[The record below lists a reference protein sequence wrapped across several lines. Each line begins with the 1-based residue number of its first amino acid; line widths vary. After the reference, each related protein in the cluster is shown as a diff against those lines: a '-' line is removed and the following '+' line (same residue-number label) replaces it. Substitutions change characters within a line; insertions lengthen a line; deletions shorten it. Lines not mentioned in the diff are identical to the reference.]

1 MGWLKP
7 DVEKMEAEKDVKR
20 LLRTLKYDEDDD
32 VRNRAAE
39 ALKNIS
45 KGETEEVTEKIS
57 EVESDEIKKAGE
69 PINPQIMALIAG
81 IILLLIHLKLGF
93 NPIFFVPYFFTS
105 LIFGYS
111 FPIFY
116 KRVGVLLILPW
127 IFFWWGTLLFTP
139 HSPNSAEGNIYFF
152 GILIMSFLLLLVTI
166 LGAYLG
172 FFISVLKSE
181 GYSVKKRKNWIQIF
195 ILIIIVM
202 FILIGFLFGFM

>member
-127 IFFWWGTLLFTP
+127 IFFWWRALLFTP

>member
-45 KGETEEVTEKIS
+45 RGESEEVTEKIS
-57 EVESDEIKKAGE
+57 DGESDEIKKAGE
-69 PINPQIMALIAG
+69 TINPQIMALIAG
-81 IILLLIHLKLGF
+81 IILLLIHLKVGF

-116 KRVGVLLILPW
+116 KRVGVLLVLPW
-127 IFFWWGTLLFTP
+127 VFFWWGALLFTP